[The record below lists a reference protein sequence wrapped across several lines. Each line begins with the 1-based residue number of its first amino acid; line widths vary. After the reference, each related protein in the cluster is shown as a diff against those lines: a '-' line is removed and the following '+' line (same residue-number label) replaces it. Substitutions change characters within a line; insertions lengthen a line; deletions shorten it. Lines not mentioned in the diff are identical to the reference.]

1 MQGKFM
7 SASSAT
13 VHELI
18 EATFRQDR
26 GRLMAGLISL
36 VGDFELAE
44 DVLQEALIAA
54 LEHWP
59 EEGLP
64 NNPAG
69 WLATTARR
77 KALDR
82 LRRSKSLEQKKVVLQ
97 TMAELD
103 GQGST
108 ELAAD
113 YFPDERLKLIFTC
126 CHPALAL
133 EARVGL
139 TLRTL
144 GGLSTEEIA
153 RAFLV
158 PEPTMAQRLVRAKR
172 KIKEAGIPYQVPPTT
187 KLTERLDGVLS
198 VIYLIFNEGYTA
210 TAGDNLVRQELC
222 EEAIRLCQELLELLG
237 RDHLANAPQ
246 LAETQG
252 LLALMLLHHSRRAAR
267 VRNGQLVLLEEQDRQ
282 LWDKSQIEQ
291 GIALLEGA
299 LQLRQIGPYQIQA
312 AIAAVHAEAAQA
324 EATDWFQIAGLYREL
339 LNINPSPVI
348 RLNWI
353 VAMAMVDGPWRG
365 LALLKELEEQGELS
379 DYYLFHAA
387 RADFLRRMNQPE
399 QAGLAYRNALALTE
413 NTLEQAFL
421 KRRLAELGYMPD

>member
-1 MQGKFM
+1 M